1 MDRVEERAGM
11 DFLFTCGW
19 CGEENTLYGERTG
32 FWNNRFE
39 LPETFDCWACGGN
52 STVPA
57 GPWTPAD

>member
-1 MDRVEERAGM
+1 M